1 MAAEVVF
8 GAGKVRQCSKSHTL
22 MRVPQ
27 VGVDIG
33 PAFSVQGSAESAVCL
48 RVVPEQMHEP
58 KEVTGFT
65 RFNDVTSMARNRMDS
80 VRACRFTSGERE
92 LR

>member
-1 MAAEVVF
+1 
-8 GAGKVRQCSKSHTL
+8 
-22 MRVPQ
+22 MRVLQ

-33 PAFSVQGSAESAVCL
+33 PAFSVQGSAEGAVCL

-65 RFNDVTSMARNRMDS
+65 RLNDMTSKARNRMDS
-80 VRACRFTSGERE
+80 VPRLPFHHA
-92 LR
+92 